1 MKATAICRSSF
12 AFVSLPMPRLPF
24 SARRAAV
31 RPPARTSASDLSVRA
46 RSRGGDVA
54 GAALGT
60 RWNSLHCRQNQREQR
75 GFSPLPLGGDVEMG
89 TSQNPA
95 SGRRGFSFNALNL
108 FHLLTS
114 SFRAERAK
122 RYNWNASQQ
131 GIFLLIGY
139 AGGMGGLKS

>member
-1 MKATAICRSSF
+1 M
-12 AFVSLPMPRLPF
+12 
-24 SARRAAV
+24 
-31 RPPARTSASDLSVRA
+31 
-46 RSRGGDVA
+46 A
-54 GAALGT
+54 GARAGPDGT
-60 RWNSLHCRQNQREQR
+60 HSIVVRTKGNS
-75 GFSPLPLGGDVEMG
+75 GGDVEMG

-139 AGGMGGLKS
+139 AGREGGGDKVVV